1 MDIINVNGK
10 DYYTQQAK
18 KQLITTTTFVNIEMI
33 IYFKKTGEKV
43 KLYDKEIV
51 DRYHNNSKSKKKEIY
66 ISKFANDNHLKIL
79 KDYTLFD
86 MSVKDIAKKYKITRQ
101 RVYQILDKHKDPV
114 KKDSKIEE

>member
-1 MDIINVNGK
+1 MFD
-10 DYYTQQAK
+10 
-18 KQLITTTTFVNIEMI
+18 FS
-33 IYFKKTGEKV
+33 
-43 KLYDKEIV
+43 V
-51 DRYHNNSKSKKKEIY
+51 DRYHNNSRSKKKEIY

-79 KDYTLFD
+79 EDYTLSD